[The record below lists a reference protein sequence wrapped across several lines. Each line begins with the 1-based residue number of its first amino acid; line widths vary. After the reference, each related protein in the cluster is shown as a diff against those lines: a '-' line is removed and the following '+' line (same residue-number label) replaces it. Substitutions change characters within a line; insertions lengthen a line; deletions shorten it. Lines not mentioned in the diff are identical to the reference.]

1 MGTICEVDSRE
12 EETATNA
19 DANLRRTM
27 LDVSER
33 ADADDGLGHLR
44 TSSLPHAV
52 SRQAGFCASKWEP
65 SWTQA
70 DDGEAHLRTSSLPHV
85 TTQHQAACAQLPEPD
100 EAAAAV
106 MSHAPFLDREEI
118 HARLA
123 RIMSGRVEMPNRA
136 LGSASDD
143 QRLNLPALLGDE
155 QRILLGDIGHVEC
168 LLDDEEG
175 SDAMVCDPFAQL
187 LRRLQLLS
195 GSLLSRSLLSGSL
208 LSSSFQAD
216 GVRQTIET
224 ERLAREAEGESCLRD
239 NG

>member
-85 TTQHQAACAQLPEPD
+85 ITQPD
-100 EAAAAV
+100 EAAAAVMTV